1 MIRGIRLPYLALF
14 SPMHET
20 EIDRM
25 QNAPANA
32 RQRLMS
38 QLVKF
43 GLVGGIGF
51 VFDVGIFTLLRT
63 TVLSPEVMHEGP
75 LLAKVVSTTVAILAN
90 WLGNRY
96 WTFGPHRTSSTAREA
111 VEFLVVSLLGMGIGL
126 GCLWVSHYALG
137 FTSVL
142 ADNISSN
149 VIGLLLGSLFRFTL
163 YRHWVY
169 SPRRQARRAG
179 HIAVQDGAH
188 DALIAPAN
196 G

>member
-1 MIRGIRLPYLALF
+1 
-14 SPMHET
+14 
-20 EIDRM
+20 M
-25 QNAPANA
+25 QNAPA
-32 RQRLMS
+32 RSQQRLMS

-51 VFDVGIFTLLRT
+51 VLDVGIFTLLRL
-63 TVLSPEVMHEGP
+63 TVLSPEVLHEGP
-75 LLAKVVSTTVAILAN
+75 LLAKVASTTVAILAN

-96 WTFGPHRTSSTAREA
+96 WTFGPHRSSNTTREA
-111 VEFLVVSLLGMGIGL
+111 LEFLLVSLLGMGIGL

-149 VIGLLLGSLFRFTL
+149 VIGLALGSLFRFTL

-169 SPRRQARRAG
+169 SPRRHERRAG
-179 HIAVQDGAH
+179 RVGVQEPGH
-188 DALIAPAN
+188 DALAPAN

>member
-1 MIRGIRLPYLALF
+1 MD
-14 SPMHET
+14 ET
-20 EIDRM
+20 DIDRM
-25 QNAPANA
+25 QNDPTSPK
-32 RQRLMS
+32 QRLLS

-51 VFDVGIFTLLRT
+51 VLDVGIFTVLRL
-63 TVLSPEVMHEGP
+63 TVLSPEVLHEGP
-75 LLAKVVSTTVAILAN
+75 LIAKVASTTVAIVAN
-90 WLGNRY
+90 WLGNRF

-137 FTSVL
+137 LTSVL

-149 VIGLLLGSLFRFTL
+149 VIGLVLGSLFRFTL

-169 SPRRQARRAG
+169 SPRREARRARRTSRK
-179 HIAVQDGAH
+179 
-188 DALIAPAN
+188 DAALVAQAN